1 MDLQEFHNLLSSSED
16 EDHGEQSSQN
26 LNIFGPLSS
35 VSFTSKIRVG
45 MPAELS
51 PTSLM
56 PFLLG
61 HHNNNIYGVM
71 ELTTDTTFFHDTI
84 KTKEYGENI
93 VLCITGIP
101 DRMIPTELLRFF
113 QPENESI
120 EIIRFYKQM
129 IRSNTTPNPALSN
142 QSSSNYHK
150 NRYLAVFIIKGW
162 HTAKEIQSKYHQL
175 NLSSILD
182 ARCEVYFACAC
193 HIVKS
198 ASVPSSMS
206 CCAGSEEDE
215 DSDSN
220 FEYITLPSL
229 RGLIDDYGAHTL
241 TADDSSTFL
250 SEAALQI
257 ENDEKCAVCLG
268 SIARISGAESDTIH
282 SRPRGASI
290 GDALDQDG
298 SIVILCCSHKFH
310 FHCLL
315 GLNRPQ
321 CPVCR

>member
-16 EDHGEQSSQN
+16 QVEDHGEQSSQSM
-26 LNIFGPLSS
+26 NIFGPLS
-35 VSFTSKIRVG
+35 VSFTSKIG
-45 MPAELS
+45 AEKPAELS

-61 HHNNNIYGVM
+61 HHNNNIYGIM
-71 ELTTDTTFFHDTI
+71 ELTTDTTFFDEKI
-84 KTKEYGENI
+84 RTKEYGENI

-101 DRMIPTELLRFF
+101 DRMIPTEFLRFF
-113 QPENESI
+113 QSDNESI

-129 IRSNTTPNPALSN
+129 IRNTTSNVLSPSN
-142 QSSSNYHK
+142 NSSSNK

-162 HTAKEIQSKYHQL
+162 HIAKEIQSKYHQL

-198 ASVPSSMS
+198 TSVPSSMS
-206 CCAGSEEDE
+206 CCAGSEED
-215 DSDSN
+215 SDTS

-229 RGLIDDYGAHTL
+229 RGLIDDYGADTL
-241 TADDSSTFL
+241 TADDSGTSL
-250 SEAALQI
+250 SAASLQI

-268 SIARISGAESDTIH
+268 SITPISGTESNAIH
-282 SRPRGASI
+282 SRPRGASL
-290 GDALDQDG
+290 GDTLDQDG